1 MNAGIDYGM
10 GQSNIDHETGIRY
23 GVIPL
28 HDLMPEAADDIFSN
42 GDDVGYA
49 AAIDEIKDGIESGFK
64 QVLEGLGLRPDDD
77 ELSDMADTIMQN
89 QDVYIESSGPYE
101 YSGDGYQLRTMSD
114 NSELFVL
121 KSKFYTRA
129 QFCSPCAPGAGYLRN
144 YCPDGPKVYC
154 LGPDWFDKDGPPYF
168 RIYRVDDDS
177 LVYEVP
183 VVEE

>member
-28 HDLMPEAADDIFSN
+28 NDLMPEAADDIFTH
-42 GDDVGYA
+42 GEDVGYS
-49 AAIDEIKDGIESGFK
+49 AAIEEIKDGIEAGFK
-64 QVLEGLGLRPDDD
+64 RVLKDLGLRPDDD
-77 ELSDMADTIMQN
+77 DISDMADTIMQD
-89 QDVYIESSGPYE
+89 QEFHFESSGPYE
-101 YSGDGYQLRTMSD
+101 YEGDGYSLRTMSD
-114 NSELFVL
+114 NSEMWVF

-129 QFCSPCAPGAGYLRN
+129 QFCSPCAPGAGYLPS

-154 LGPDWFDKDGPPYF
+154 LGPDWFDEDGPPYF
-168 RIYRVDDDS
+168 KIYRVDDDS
-177 LVYEVP
+177 VVYETP